1 MDDSTE
7 MEDLIRASLAELEKT
22 SLWKAYIELQAIELI
37 LADDVSITGSTE
49 KDDGNRQ
56 FWRRTAMRS
65 VFALIEG
72 VVYRM
77 KQLAF
82 EVHEYDGMPLSR
94 AEAAILLEESYE
106 LNEKGVATI
115 KQNYPK
121 IEKNIKFAF
130 ATLGRAYNVPY
141 QLHLGDEVGWG
152 AFIKTLKVRNRLTH
166 PKHVVDLTVSDEE
179 ITTMMNAYYW
189 FLASVKALL
198 DEIGAALNFRAL
210 ELEKIARGDSDP
222 HV

>member
-22 SLWKAYIELQAIELI
+22 SLWKAYNELRDIELI
-37 LADDVSITGSTE
+37 LADDVFITGSAE
-49 KDDGNRQ
+49 KDEGNRQ
-56 FWRRTAMRS
+56 FWRRAAMRS

-77 KQLAF
+77 KRLAY
-82 EVHEYDGMPLSR
+82 EVHEYEGNPLSG
-94 AEAAILLEESYE
+94 AEAAVLLEESYE
-106 LNEKGVATI
+106 LNDKGVATI

-130 ATLGRAYNVPY
+130 AALARAHNITY
-141 QLHLGDEVGWG
+141 QLSLSDEAGWG

-166 PKHVVDLTVSDEE
+166 PKHVRDLTVSDEE
-179 ITTMMNAYYW
+179 IKTMMNVYYW
-189 FLASVKALL
+189 FLTSIKAIL
-198 DEIGAALNFRAL
+198 DEIEAALNSRAL
-210 ELEKIARGDSDP
+210 ELEKIARGDDSH